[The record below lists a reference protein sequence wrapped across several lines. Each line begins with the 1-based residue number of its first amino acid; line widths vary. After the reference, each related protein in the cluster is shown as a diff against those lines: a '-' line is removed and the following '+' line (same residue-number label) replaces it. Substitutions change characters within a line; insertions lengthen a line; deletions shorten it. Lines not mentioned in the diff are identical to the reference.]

1 MRVYAAP
8 YISEL
13 AGLETLAC
21 QSQWDQY
28 FDCVRHCS
36 QSRPENAVA
45 VASIIEVMQQAQ
57 NIYLQDV
64 AKTASWALEH
74 HKRSTTEAESND
86 RIERFKET
94 LEQLPVDV
102 PGTHVLVWATFL
114 VAAASSLGRHRVFF
128 EGVLLKHYSRSRFA
142 NLLRGMKH
150 LPYIW
155 AKTDQGMSWTQVLPE
170 ARLFLM

>member
-13 AGLETLAC
+13 AGVETLTS
-21 QSQWDQY
+21 QSRWDQY
-28 FDCVRHCS
+28 FDCVRHCG
-36 QSRPENAVA
+36 QSRPENATA
-45 VASIIEVMQQAQ
+45 VAAIIDVMQQAQ
-57 NIYLQDV
+57 DIYVQGMSESV
-64 AKTASWALEH
+64 SHGEASG
-74 HKRSTTEAESND
+74 TEAESNG

-94 LEQLPVDV
+94 LEKLPADG

-114 VAAASSLGRHRVFF
+114 VAAASSLESHRAFF
-128 EGVLLKHYSRSRFA
+128 KGVLLRHYNRSRFL
-142 NLLRGMKH
+142 NLLRGMNY

-155 AKTDQGMSWTQVLPE
+155 AKRDWGLRWTQLISE